1 MQNWTSRLQKSSI
14 KFQHLPQIRYRPS
27 FQQRA
32 MTTEAQTA
40 KKALRKEIKT
50 RLSSLDEATIASQS
64 KEAQNVLLNLSEY
77 KKAKSLSIY
86 LSMPASEAQ
95 TDLLV
100 KGALS
105 SGKKVFVPF
114 LYSPS
119 QEPPDGGK
127 KRKVMDM
134 LRLNSLQE
142 YENLARDAWGIPSLS
157 AESVKDR
164 ENAMGGKG
172 LTLVGDGTTGS
183 EDDLGGLDLVVVPAV
198 AFDAQ
203 MNRLGHGAGFY
214 DAFLERLCDQGK
226 RPKPYLGK
234 SILCMRITRST
245 ADVIQVGL
253 CLAEQLLDQQHKV
266 PTSDWDWKVDAVAV
280 GNGNLL
286 S

>member
-1 MQNWTSRLQKSSI
+1 MCTWKLRLQGNLI
-14 KFQHLPQIRYRPS
+14 TFQHLPHIRHRPS
-27 FQQRA
+27 FQHRA
-32 MTTEAQTA
+32 MTTEAQNA

-50 RLSSLDEATIASQS
+50 KLSSLDREGISAQS
-64 KEAQNVLLNLSEY
+64 EKAQNVLLSLGEY
-77 KKAKSLSIY
+77 KRAKSLSIY

-100 KGALS
+100 KDALL

-119 QEPPDGGK
+119 QESSEGGK

-134 LRLNSLQE
+134 LRLDSLDE

-157 AESVKDR
+157 AEGVNDR
-164 ENAMGGKG
+164 ENAMGGTG
-172 LTLVGDGTTGS
+172 LTLAGDGTTGN
-183 EDDLGGLDLVVVPAV
+183 EEGLGGLDLVVVPAV

-214 DAFLERLCDQGK
+214 DAFLARLCDQGK

-234 SILCMRITRST
+234 PILQCEPRVPMLTARKSASVWPSSCSTSSTKCQHRIGTGR
-245 ADVIQVGL
+245 
-253 CLAEQLLDQQHKV
+253 
-266 PTSDWDWKVDAVAV
+266 
-280 GNGNLL
+280 
-286 S
+286 

>member
-1 MQNWTSRLQKSSI
+1 
-14 KFQHLPQIRYRPS
+14 
-27 FQQRA
+27 

-100 KGALS
+100 KDALS

-119 QEPPDGGK
+119 QEPTDGGK

-172 LTLVGDGTTGS
+172 LTRVGDGTTGS

-214 DAFLERLCDQGK
+214 DAFLALLCYQCK
-226 RPKPYLGK
+226 RPNPYLVK
-234 SILCMRITRST
+234 SILCMLITRST
-245 ADVIQVGL
+245 ADVIQVVL

-266 PTSDWDWKVDAVAV
+266 PTSDCYCKLDSVAV

>member
-1 MQNWTSRLQKSSI
+1 
-14 KFQHLPQIRYRPS
+14 
-27 FQQRA
+27 
-32 MTTEAQTA
+32 MTTEAQAA

-50 RLSSLDEATIASQS
+50 KLSSLDEVTIASQS
-64 KEAQNVLLNLSEY
+64 KEAQNVLLNLREY
-77 KKAKSLSIY
+77 KNAESLSIY
-86 LSMPASEAQ
+86 LSMPAAETQ

-100 KGALS
+100 KDALL

-119 QEPPDGGK
+119 QEASGGGK
-127 KRKVMDM
+127 RRKVMDM
-134 LRLNSLQE
+134 LRLNSLEE

-157 AESVKDR
+157 AESVSDR

-172 LTLVGDGTTGS
+172 LTLVSDGTIGNR
-183 EDDLGGLDLVVVPAV
+183 EDLGGLDLVVVPAV

-214 DAFLERLCDQGK
+214 DAFLARLCDQGK

-234 SILCMRITRST
+234 SVFAMQTTWST
-245 ADVIQVGL
+245 TNGVQVGL

-266 PTSDWDWKVDAVAV
+266 PTSDWDWRVDAVAV

-286 S
+286 T

>member
-1 MQNWTSRLQKSSI
+1 
-14 KFQHLPQIRYRPS
+14 
-27 FQQRA
+27 

-100 KGALS
+100 EDALS

-119 QEPPDGGK
+119 QEPTDGGK

-134 LRLNSLQE
+134 LRLNSLKE

-157 AESVKDR
+157 AEGVNDR

-183 EDDLGGLDLVVVPAV
+183 GDDLGGLDLVVVPAV

-214 DAFLERLCDQGK
+214 DAFLARLCDQGK

-234 SILCMRITRST
+234 SILFMRSTHFT
-245 ADVIQVGL
+245 ADVTPVGL

>member
-1 MQNWTSRLQKSSI
+1 
-14 KFQHLPQIRYRPS
+14 
-27 FQQRA
+27 
-32 MTTEAQTA
+32 MTTEAQAA

-50 RLSSLDEATIASQS
+50 RLSSLDEAAIASQS
-64 KEAQNVLLNLSEY
+64 KEAQNVLLNLSVY

-100 KGALS
+100 KDALS

-119 QEPPDGGK
+119 HEPSDGGK

-134 LRLNSLQE
+134 LRLNSLHE

-164 ENAMGGKG
+164 ENAMGGQG

-183 EDDLGGLDLVVVPAV
+183 EGDLGGLDLVVVPAV

-214 DAFLERLCDQGK
+214 DAFLARLCDQGK
-226 RPKPYLGK
+226 RPKPYLGE
-234 SILCMRITRST
+234 SILSTLTTRST
-245 ADVIQVGL
+245 ADGMQVGL

-280 GNGNLL
+280 GNGTLL

>member
-1 MQNWTSRLQKSSI
+1 MQNWTNRIKKSSI
-14 KFQHLPQIRYRPS
+14 TVRHLPYPKYCPS

-100 KGALS
+100 EDALS

-119 QEPPDGGK
+119 QEPTDGGK

-134 LRLNSLQE
+134 LRLNSLKE

-157 AESVKDR
+157 AEGVNDR

-183 EDDLGGLDLVVVPAV
+183 GDDLGGLDLVVVPAV

-214 DAFLERLCDQGK
+214 DAFLARLCDQGK

-234 SILCMRITRST
+234 SIPFMRTTRST
-245 ADVIQVGL
+245 ADSVQVGL

>member
-1 MQNWTSRLQKSSI
+1 
-14 KFQHLPQIRYRPS
+14 
-27 FQQRA
+27 
-32 MTTEAQTA
+32 MTTEAQNA
-40 KKALRKEIKT
+40 KKALRKETKA
-50 RLSSLDEATIASQS
+50 RLSSLDEATIAAQS
-64 KEAQNVLLNLSEY
+64 KEAQNVLLNLSQY
-77 KKAKSLSIY
+77 KKATSLSIY

-100 KGALS
+100 KDALA
-105 SGKKVFVPF
+105 SGKNVFVPF

-119 QEPPDGGK
+119 QEPSDGGK

-134 LRLNSLQE
+134 LRLDSLEE
-142 YENLARDAWGIPSLS
+142 YENLAPDAWGIPSLS

-172 LTLVGDGTTGS
+172 LTLAGDGTTGN
-183 EDDLGGLDLVVVPAV
+183 EEDLGGLDLVVVPAV

-214 DAFLERLCDQGK
+214 DAFLARLCEQGK
-226 RPKPYLGK
+226 RPKPYLGR
-234 SILCMRITRST
+234 SILSMRSRHST
-245 ADVIQVGL
+245 ADHMQVGL
-253 CLAEQLLDQQHKV
+253 CLAEQLLDQRHKV

>member
-1 MQNWTSRLQKSSI
+1 
-14 KFQHLPQIRYRPS
+14 
-27 FQQRA
+27 
-32 MTTEAQTA
+32 MTTEAQNA

-50 RLSSLDEATIASQS
+50 KLSSLDKDTIAEQS
-64 KEAQNVLLNLSEY
+64 NEAQNVLLSLSEY

-100 KGALS
+100 KDALL

-119 QEPPDGGK
+119 QEPSEGGK

-134 LRLNSLQE
+134 LRLNSLEE

-157 AESVKDR
+157 AESVNDR
-164 ENAMGGKG
+164 ENSMGGKG
-172 LTLVGDGTTGS
+172 LTLVGDRATGN

-214 DAFLERLCDQGK
+214 DAFLARLCDQGK

-234 SILCMRITRST
+234 SMPFIQTTRST
-245 ADVIQVGL
+245 ADVLQVGL
-253 CLAEQLLDQQHKV
+253 CLAEQLLDQQHTV
-266 PTSDWDWKVDAVAV
+266 PTSEWDWKVDAVAV
-280 GNGNLL
+280 GNGTLL

>member
-1 MQNWTSRLQKSSI
+1 
-14 KFQHLPQIRYRPS
+14 
-27 FQQRA
+27 

-40 KKALRKEIKT
+40 KKALRKDIKT
-50 RLSSLDEATIASQS
+50 RLSSLDEATIAAQS
-64 KEAQNVLLNLSEY
+64 KEAQNVLLGLSEY

-100 KGALS
+100 KDALS

-119 QEPPDGGK
+119 QNPSDRGK

-142 YENLARDAWGIPSLS
+142 YDNLARDAWGIPSLS
-157 AESVKDR
+157 AESVNDK
-164 ENAMGGKG
+164 ENAMGGTG

-214 DAFLERLCDQGK
+214 DAFLARLCDQGK

-234 SILCMRITRST
+234 SILFMRSTYST
-245 ADVIQVGL
+245 ADAVQVGL
-253 CLAEQLLDQQHKV
+253 CLAEQLLDQQHKI

>member
-1 MQNWTSRLQKSSI
+1 MQNWKICLRRDTI
-14 KFQHLPQIRYRPS
+14 KLQHLPQIKHRPS

-32 MTTEAQTA
+32 MTTEAQDA

-50 RLSSLDEATIASQS
+50 KLSSLDEAAIAAQS

-100 KGALS
+100 KDALS

-119 QEPPDGGK
+119 RGSSDGGK

-134 LRLNSLQE
+134 LRLNSLEE

-172 LTLVGDGTTGS
+172 LTLVGDGTTAS
-183 EDDLGGLDLVVVPAV
+183 EDDLGGLDLVVMPAV
-198 AFDAQ
+198 AYDAQ

-214 DAFLERLCDQGK
+214 DAFLARLCDQGK

-234 SILCMRITRST
+234 SILFM
-245 ADVIQVGL
+245 
-253 CLAEQLLDQQHKV
+253 
-266 PTSDWDWKVDAVAV
+266 
-280 GNGNLL
+280 
-286 S
+286 

>member
-1 MQNWTSRLQKSSI
+1 
-14 KFQHLPQIRYRPS
+14 
-27 FQQRA
+27 
-32 MTTEAQTA
+32 MTTEAQNA

-50 RLSSLDEATIASQS
+50 KLSSLDKDTIAEQS
-64 KEAQNVLLNLSEY
+64 NEAQNVLLSLSEY

-100 KGALS
+100 KDALL

-119 QEPPDGGK
+119 QEPSEGGK

-134 LRLNSLQE
+134 LRLNSLEE

-157 AESVKDR
+157 ADSVNDR
-164 ENAMGGKG
+164 ENSMGGKG
-172 LTLVGDGTTGS
+172 LTLVGDRGTGN

-214 DAFLERLCDQGK
+214 DAFLARLCDQGK

-234 SILCMRITRST
+234 SMPFIQTTRST
-245 ADVIQVGL
+245 ADVLQVGL
-253 CLAEQLLDQQHKV
+253 CLAEQLLDQQHTV
-266 PTSDWDWKVDAVAV
+266 PTSEWDWKVDAVAV
-280 GNGNLL
+280 GNGTLL